1 MISSITK
8 YLESNIVRYAYT
20 DEAQEAGQVVVETIY
35 RDGPAIA
42 SAQEIQGPA
51 EAVTN
56 LVLDDGPAIPFAKE
70 VQEALQDVKETVNQS
85 APAAP
90 SPEGS
95 GAESRD
101 DSDEA
106 DGEYIGSGIA
116 SDNTDDDSEDSATS
130 PKEGE
135 HSDKHDLYHSSI
147 GVRGHPPM
155 KAPSSLHPPRRTRKG
170 KHVVTPSRRPVYQG
184 KQILLSP

>member
-20 DEAQEAGQVVVETIY
+20 DEAQEAGQVVVETVY
-35 RDGPAIA
+35 QDGPPVA

-51 EAVTN
+51 EPVTN
-56 LVLDDGPAIPFAKE
+56 LVLDDGPTIPFAKE
-70 VQEALQDVKETVNQS
+70 VQEALQDVEETVNQS

-101 DSDEA
+101 DSDKA

-116 SDNTDDDSEDSATS
+116 SDNTADDSDDSATS
-130 PKEGE
+130 SKKGE
-135 HSDKHDLYHSSI
+135 HPDKHDLYHSPI
-147 GVRGHPPM
+147 GVCGRPPM
-155 KAPSSLHPPRRTRKG
+155 RAPSNLHPPRRTQKG
-170 KHVVTPSRRPVYQG
+170 AHVVTPSRRPVYQG